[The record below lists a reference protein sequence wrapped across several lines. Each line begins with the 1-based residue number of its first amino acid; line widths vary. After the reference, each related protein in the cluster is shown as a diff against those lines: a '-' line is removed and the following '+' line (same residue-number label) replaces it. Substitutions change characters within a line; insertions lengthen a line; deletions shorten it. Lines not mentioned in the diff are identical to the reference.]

1 MFVTILQ
8 CIKIISPL
16 DLLTAINPMVF
27 VLTLSMIREGFEDFQ
42 RYKSDKSKLSRS
54 LINFFN
60 IRLK

>member
-16 DLLTAINPMVF
+16 DPLTAINPMVF

-54 LINFFN
+54 LINFFI